1 MKSSDFRFLL
11 SKGDYPPETLSE
23 LFRRCY
29 GLQSRREDLPDK
41 LYEARERYRLPLW

>member
-29 GLQSRREDLPDK
+29 EDLPDK